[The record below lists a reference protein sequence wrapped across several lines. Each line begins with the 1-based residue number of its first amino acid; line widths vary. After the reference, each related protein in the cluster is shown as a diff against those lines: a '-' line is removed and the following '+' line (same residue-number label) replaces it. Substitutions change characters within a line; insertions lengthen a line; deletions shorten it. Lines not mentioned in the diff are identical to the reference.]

1 MKRKQRKRSMFKF
14 LFLSLLLISIHLI
27 NTEISFADGHSQTN
41 VSIETIADEGKSNT
55 QNDNGLIYVF
65 IAFLITWIGFFFYLY
80 YLSQKRRELERE
92 INSIKQKLTAK

>member
-1 MKRKQRKRSMFKF
+1 MLKF
-14 LFLSLLLISIHLI
+14 LFLSLKLISVNLMSIDI
-27 NTEISFADGHSQTN
+27 IFADGHSQTN
-41 VSIETIADEGKSNT
+41 ATIETISEEKQTNT